1 MTAPSSR
8 DSSRHVSVLTAFA
21 GTLLL
26 GASSGAL
33 GDQLVIM
40 TGVQTNSATETG
52 SGGGF
57 PGMMSGPQL
66 TVEDICQNW
75 DLIGSQFNAL
85 LGGVQQSINEAG
97 IGVPFQA
104 IQYHP
109 DMPSMDDI
117 GDDVEKAREQLCNA
131 PQPDVRPEFFTITY
145 SSCRMTMETRVQ
157 GPNGPGQSTNALVIN
172 MPQGASTAE
181 MLAADLVKQ
190 EAVLMEMTSRIDQAN
205 QVIGQGWSD
214 QIQMTLVGPPST
226 INGYDTEKFSFEYNS
241 GLGDPDMGEILT
253 MNEGDVAS
261 GAIGPQQL
269 GNLVAVE
276 SSGEAWI
283 APSAPGIDIVRSF
296 YENLTSRFS
305 PDAGGTSFM
314 GGMINNLVGLLQYGV
329 PVKIEQTTTSRVMG
343 RVAARGDS
351 SSTIANIRVRDLPSD
366 WCSRPLTLPSNY
378 EITDVNQQMSEAM
391 SGASGGP
398 AAAGGANPDMDA
410 AMQQYQDALAGMT
423 DEQRQMLESMGM
435 GNMMSQYGGGA
446 PGGSPAGAPGAGPA
460 GSSGAA
466 SGATSSAD
474 LMGSSVDESVSNHL
488 QALGYDTGSG
498 GSSDLYTAIAISQ
511 FQAERGM
518 AVTGEASPQLLGI
531 LSSEVDQQR

>member
-1 MTAPSSR
+1 MNAPSSR

-26 GASSGAL
+26 GAGSGAL

-40 TGVQTNSATETG
+40 TGVQTDSATETG
-52 SGGGF
+52 MGGGF
-57 PGMMSGPQL
+57 PGLNSGPQM

-75 DLIGSQFNAL
+75 DLIGGQFNTL
-85 LGGVQQSINEAG
+85 LGGIQQSINEAG
-97 IGVPFQA
+97 VGVPFQA

-109 DMPSMDDI
+109 DMPSMGDI
-117 GDDVEKAREQLCNA
+117 EDDVEKAREQLCNA
-131 PQPDVRPEFFTITY
+131 PEPDVKPEFFTITY

-172 MPQGASTAE
+172 MPEGADTAQ

-190 EAVLMEMTSRIDQAN
+190 EAVMMEMTSQLDQLS
-205 QVIGQGWSD
+205 QTIGRGWSD

-226 INGYDTEKFSFEYNS
+226 VNGYDTEKFSFKYTS
-241 GLGDPDMGEILT
+241 GLGDSDLGEILT

-276 SSGEAWI
+276 SAGEAWI
-283 APSAPGIDIVRSF
+283 APDAPGIDIVRSF
-296 YENLTSRFS
+296 YENLTTRFS
-305 PDAGGTSFM
+305 PDSGGTSFM

-329 PVKIEQTTTSRVMG
+329 PIKIEQTTTSRVMG
-343 RVAARGDS
+343 RVSARGDS
-351 SSTIANIRVRDLPSD
+351 ETTIANIRVRDLPSD

-378 EITDVNQQMSEAM
+378 EVSDLNQQMSEAM
-391 SGASGGP
+391 SGASGAP
-398 AAAGGANPDMDA
+398 GASDPEIAA
-410 AMQQYQDALAGMT
+410 AMQQYQDAMAGMT
-423 DEQRQMLESMGM
+423 DEQRQMLENMGM
-435 GNMMSQYGGGA
+435 GDMLSQYGGGS
-446 PGGSPAGAPGAGPA
+446 PGGAAGAPAGAAA
-460 GSSGAA
+460 ASVSGAA
-466 SGATSSAD
+466 AGAGSSAD
-474 LMGSSVDESVSNHL
+474 LMGSSVEESVGNHL

-498 GSSDLYTAIAISQ
+498 GSSNLYTAIAISQ

-518 AVTGEASPQLLGI
+518 EVTGEASPQLLG
-531 LSSEVDQQR
+531 LLAAEVESGRQGR